1 MPTTT
6 KSAKAAELLAAR
18 RARVSKLRRR
28 CVASVLSA
36 FVLAFGV
43 LTVNPTTTT
52 TDSTTAAVSA
62 TTSATTSTSASST
75 ASTDDEL
82 AAVSTA
88 QS

>member
-52 TDSTTAAVSA
+52 TAAVSA
-62 TTSATTSTSASST
+62 ATSATTSSSASST

>member
-52 TDSTTAAVSA
+52 TAAVSA

>member
-52 TDSTTAAVSA
+52 TAAVSA
-62 TTSATTSTSASST
+62 TTSATTSSSASST